1 VKTHEILAMLI
12 AQGVDARELTA
23 DSREV
28 AAGDVFLAY
37 PGHNAK
43 SDGRSFIRDAVAR
56 GAGAVLWE
64 REGYAFPPDL
74 RVPQVPVE
82 GLKALAGPLASM
94 LYGAPSEL
102 LTMIGV
108 TGTNGKT
115 SVSQWTAQAMN
126 LCGRGCGAIGT
137 LGAQYGAWTQA
148 VPNTTPDAIVL
159 QRMLRRMADAG
170 AAACAMEVSSIGL
183 EQGRVDGV
191 AFDIAVFTNFT
202 RDHLDYHG
210 SMRAYEEAKTR
221 LFTRPGLT
229 RAVVNIDDPMGV
241 RLMARLAD
249 RIDRIAY
256 CIAGKSAVVEHVED
270 EGRITASDLRYD
282 DAGVRFTAT
291 CDWNGTQT
299 RAEVS
304 APVWGEFNVSNL
316 LAVLGAL
323 LAAGIDVQQA
333 VTALGSLTPPAG
345 RMSAIVRPHAPLVV
359 IDYAHTPDALE
370 KALTALQPI
379 ARARNGKLS
388 VVFGCGGDRD
398 AGKRPQMGE
407 VASRLADRVIITSDN
422 PRSEDPQA
430 IIAQI
435 LPGAPG
441 AAVEPDRA
449 RAILQSVREA
459 APQDV
464 VLIAGKGH
472 EDYQE
477 IAGRKLPFSD
487 HKIATIAL
495 ENHA

>member
-1 VKTHEILAMLI
+1 MLS
-12 AQGVDARELTA
+12 AQGVEVRALTA
-23 DSREV
+23 DSRSV
-28 AAGDVFLAY
+28 GAGDVFLAY

-43 SDGRSFIRDAVAR
+43 SDGRHFIRDAVGR

-64 REGYAFPPDL
+64 RTGYTFPHDL
-74 RVPQVPVE
+74 RVPQLPVD
-82 GLKALAGPLASM
+82 GLKVLAGPLASM
-94 LYGAPSEL
+94 LYGAPSEQ
-102 LTMIGV
+102 LTMVGI

-137 LGAQYGAWTQA
+137 LGAQYGAWSEA

-159 QRMLRRMADAG
+159 QRMLKRMVDSG

-183 EQGRVDGV
+183 EQARVDGV

-210 SMRAYEEAKTR
+210 DMRAYEEAKTR
-221 LFTRPGLT
+221 LFTWPGLSH
-229 RAVVNIDDPMGV
+229 VVINIDDPMGV

-256 CIAGKSAVVEHVED
+256 CIEGKSAVVEHVED
-270 EGRITASDLRYD
+270 EGRLTASDLRYD
-282 DAGVRFTAT
+282 DAGVRFTVT
-291 CDWNGTQT
+291 CDWNGAQT

-323 LAAGIDVQQA
+323 LAAGVDLQQA
-333 VTALGSLTPPAG
+333 VAALGQLTPPAG
-345 RMSAIVRPHAPLVV
+345 RMNAIVRPNAPLLV
-359 IDYAHTPDALE
+359 IDYAHTPDALD
-370 KALTALQPI
+370 KALTALKPI
-379 ARARNGKLS
+379 AHARGGKLA

-398 AGKRPQMGE
+398 TGKRPQMGE

-422 PRSEDPQA
+422 PRSENPLT

-441 AAVEPDRA
+441 AIVEQDRA

-459 APQDV
+459 APADV

-477 IAGRKLPFSD
+477 IAGQKLPFSD

-495 ENHA
+495 ENRA